1 MIYVATLP
9 ITRARREIRKL
20 LRLLRYGAVL
30 ITRRGKPHAV
40 ILAPTDFNGLLE

>member
-20 LRLLRYGAVL
+20 LRLLRHGAVL
-30 ITRRGKPHAV
+30 ITCRGKPHA
-40 ILAPTDFNGLLE
+40 ILLTPTDFLGLLD